1 VKLLLCHRL
10 KVIIQ
15 TVTTDF
21 TVGVST
27 IQLRELVTNV
37 LSKLRTGIVTMA
49 ATKRI
54 VISPAVFNN
63 GLKYVKYLKQILRK
77 FIYYKLYI
85 LSNIKL

>member
-1 VKLLLCHRL
+1 LLCHRL
-10 KVIIQ
+10 KAIIL

-27 IQLRELVTNV
+27 MQLRDLVANV
-37 LSKLRTGIVTMA
+37 LSTLRTGIVTMA
-49 ATKRI
+49 ATKLI

-63 GLKYVKYLKQILRK
+63 DLKYVKYLKQILRK

-85 LSNIKL
+85 SSNIKL